1 MKVILFGAQGQMGR
15 AIATLYTEEHPQV
28 EVVLVDR
35 EECEYV
41 SSIGTA
47 DVAIDFSGKEAI
59 HDILSYCMENQV
71 PLVIGT
77 TGHDE
82 GDLKEIQEAAEKVAV
97 IRSGNYSLGVHV
109 LKHLAREAAR
119 LLGEEVDVE
128 IIEKHH
134 NRKKDAPS
142 GTALLLADAV
152 DESGFRRERVL
163 GREGL
168 SPRKKGDLGI
178 HAVRGGSIVGEHTVL
193 FALESESL
201 ELIHR
206 GESRMLFARGAVRA
220 AEFIRG
226 KKPGLY
232 SMDHMMKG

>member
-1 MKVILFGAQGQMGR
+1 MKVILFGAGGQMGR
-15 AIATLYTEEHPQV
+15 AISALYGEEHPDV
-28 EVVLVDR
+28 EVVSVDK
-35 EECEYV
+35 EETEYV
-41 SSIGTA
+41 SSMGGA
-47 DVAIDFSGKEAI
+47 DVALDFSGKEAI
-59 HDILSYCMENQV
+59 GSILAYCTENQV

-82 GDLKEIQEAAEKVAV
+82 ADLQAIEEAARLIPIMK
-97 IRSGNYSLGVHV
+97 SGNYSLGVYV
-109 LKHLAREAAR
+109 LKHLVREASR
-119 LLGEEVDVE
+119 LLGEDADVE

-152 DESGFRRERVL
+152 EEGSGAHDRVY
-163 GREGL
+163 GREGF

-193 FALESESL
+193 FALEAESL

-206 GESRMLFARGAVRA
+206 GESRMLFARGAVKA
-220 AEFIRG
+220 AQFIG
-226 KKPGLY
+226 KQKPGLY
-232 SMDHMMKG
+232 DMDHMMKG

>member
-1 MKVILFGAQGQMGR
+1 MKVILFGAGGQMGKTIS
-15 AIATLYTEEHPQV
+15 ALYDDEYNEV

-35 EECEYV
+35 EETDLV
-41 SSIGTA
+41 SSMGGA
-47 DVAIDFSGKEAI
+47 DVAIDFSGKEALQS
-59 HDILSYCMENQV
+59 ILSYCTEYEV

-82 GDLKEIQEAAEKVAV
+82 EDLHEIEKASKVIPI
-97 IRSGNYSLGVHV
+97 IRSGNYSLGVYV
-109 LKHLAREAAR
+109 LKHLAREAAK
-119 LLGEEVDVE
+119 LLGEDVDVE

-152 DESGFRRERVL
+152 DEGSFQHERVY

-168 SPRKKGDLGI
+168 SERKKGDMGI

-201 ELIHR
+201 ELTHR
-206 GESRMLFARGAVRA
+206 GESRKLFARGAIKA
-220 AEFIRG
+220 AEYIIRQ
-226 KKPGLY
+226 KSGLY
-232 SMDHMMKG
+232 TMDHMMKG

>member
-1 MKVILFGAQGQMGR
+1 MKVILFGAGGQMGR
-15 AIATLYTEEHPQV
+15 AISALYGEEHPDV
-28 EVVLVDR
+28 EVVTVDK
-35 EECEYV
+35 EESAYV
-41 SSIGTA
+41 SSMGGA

-59 HDILSYCMENQV
+59 GSILVYCTENQV

-82 GDLKEIQEAAEKVAV
+82 KDLQEIQEAAKL
-97 IRSGNYSLGVHV
+97 IPIMKSGNYSLGVYV
-109 LKHLAREAAR
+109 LKHLVREAAR
-119 LLGEEVDVE
+119 LLGEDADVE

-134 NRKKDAPS
+134 SRKKDAPS

-152 DESGFRRERVL
+152 EEGGASHERVY
-163 GREGL
+163 GREGV

-193 FALESESL
+193 FALEAESL

-206 GESRMLFARGAVRA
+206 GESRMLFARGAVKA
-220 AEFIRG
+220 AQFIR
-226 KKPGLY
+226 KQKPGLY
-232 SMDHMMKG
+232 GMDHMMKG

>member
-1 MKVILFGAQGQMGR
+1 MKVILFGAGGQMGR
-15 AIATLYTEEHPQV
+15 AISALYEEDHPEV

-35 EECEYV
+35 EESAYV
-41 SSIGTA
+41 SSMGGA
-47 DVAIDFSGKEAI
+47 DVAIDFSGKEALGT
-59 HDILSYCMENQV
+59 ILSYCRENQV

-77 TGHDE
+77 TGHE
-82 GDLKEIQEAAEKVAV
+82 EKDLAEIEEAARLIPIIK
-97 IRSGNYSLGVHV
+97 SGNYSLGVYV

-119 LLGEEVDVE
+119 LLGEDADVE

-152 DESGFRRERVL
+152 DAGGVPHERVY
-163 GREGL
+163 GREGV
-168 SPRKKGDLGI
+168 SPRKKGELGI

-201 ELIHR
+201 ELVHR
-206 GESRMLFARGAVRA
+206 GESRMLFARGAVKA
-220 AEFIRG
+220 AQFIINQ
-226 KKPGLY
+226 KPGLY
-232 SMDHMMKG
+232 AMDHMMKG

>member
-1 MKVILFGAQGQMGR
+1 MKVILFGAGGQMGR
-15 AIATLYTEEHPQV
+15 AISALYAEEHPDV
-28 EVVLVDR
+28 EVVSVDK
-35 EECEYV
+35 EEAEYV
-41 SSIGTA
+41 SSLGGA
-47 DVAIDFSGKEAI
+47 DVAMDFSGKEAI
-59 HDILSYCMENQV
+59 GNILAYCTENQV

-82 GDLKEIQEAAEKVAV
+82 KDLQEIEEAARLIPIIK
-97 IRSGNYSLGVHV
+97 SGNYSLGVYV
-109 LKHLAREAAR
+109 LKHLVREASR
-119 LLGEEVDVE
+119 LLGEDADVE

-134 NRKKDAPS
+134 SRKKDAPS

-152 DESGFRRERVL
+152 EEGGASHERVY
-163 GREGL
+163 GREGV

-193 FALESESL
+193 FALEAESL

-220 AEFIRG
+220 AQFIG
-226 KKPGLY
+226 KQKSGLY
-232 SMDHMMKG
+232 DMDHMMKG